1 MLVEKVGVQTQT
13 IAKDPKDLNLW
24 RVAAGPDL
32 YFHADGSR
40 DPDPIHYWGE
50 VSYSSQKWHLEGP
63 KMAERV
69 WKGVYPLVLGHS
81 CQLLQNKFFDPS
93 PPSIRKGRNGEEKL
107 EKMEG
112 KKWNGK

>member
-1 MLVEKVGVQTQT
+1 MLVKKVGVQTQT
-13 IAKDPKDLNLW
+13 SAKDPKDLNLR
-24 RVAAGPDL
+24 RVAVGPDL

-40 DPDPIHYWGE
+40 DPDPIYYWGG
-50 VSYSSQKWHLEGP
+50 VSCSSPKWHLEGP

-93 PPSIRKGRNGEEKL
+93 TPFFEKSR
-107 EKMEG
+107 
-112 KKWNGK
+112 